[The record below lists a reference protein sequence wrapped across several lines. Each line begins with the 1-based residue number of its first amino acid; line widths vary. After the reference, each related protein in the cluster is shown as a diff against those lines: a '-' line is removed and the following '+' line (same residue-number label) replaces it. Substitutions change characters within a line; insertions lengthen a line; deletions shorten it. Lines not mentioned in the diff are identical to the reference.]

1 MFQYKKPAVSHVKRP
16 MNAFMVWS
24 QIERHKMIEETPN
37 CNHAEISKLLG
48 RRWRELSQKER
59 NPFIEEAERLRQL
72 HMAEFPD
79 YKYRPRK
86 KARTRSKHEDRNNKR
101 HSGDFGMGAGQE
113 EPPEVKR
120 HSGDFLP
127 GFSLV
132 GLEIP
137 VVSTIDEFQSD
148 QSRSSPETVDGVEEW
163 AGELVELLPAAENSL
178 DLGAVLGPDPQYTTQ
193 YQQHTAQQDPTVLQN
208 FDSFYSAEAWESL
221 DQEILAFLQRA

>member
-101 HSGDFGMGAGQE
+101 HSGDFEMGPGQE

-120 HSGDFLP
+120 HSGDFDVGCHALCSIVHTEEADATMYQEMELPSLFPRLTAPLP
-127 GFSLV
+127 GQDLDSLV
-132 GLEIP
+132 
-137 VVSTIDEFQSD
+137 QM
-148 QSRSSPETVDGVEEW
+148 
-163 AGELVELLPAAENSL
+163 LPPMENSL
-178 DLGAVLGPDPQYTTQ
+178 DLSAVLLPGPDTQ
-193 YQQHTAQQDPTVLQN
+193 LGAQITEFPNIVQLSESEIKE
-208 FDSFYSAEAWESL
+208 FDLYFCSPPL
-221 DQEILAFLQRA
+221 I

>member
-1 MFQYKKPAVSHVKRP
+1 

-101 HSGDFGMGAGQE
+101 HSGDFEMGPGQE

-127 GFSLV
+127 GLVAAPVGHGTEVFSLY
-132 GLEIP
+132 
-137 VVSTIDEFQSD
+137 DC
-148 QSRSSPETVDGVEEW
+148 
-163 AGELVELLPAAENSL
+163 ELPSLFPAKPGPPGPALDALPSIEPSL
-178 DLGAVLGPDPQYTTQ
+178 DLSSFLEADLAVKAE
-193 YQQHTAQQDPTVLQN
+193 QQNLAAVPEFIEFTETEL
-208 FDSFYSAEAWESL
+208 AEYNL
-221 DQEILAFLQRA
+221 YFG